1 MGCRQLKSMNRL
13 KRKERREA
21 YEKLRNIKK
30 FNMPKEYRFQ
40 FNIKYMSGDWIKSWA
55 SFQRLIINNTKKV

>member
-1 MGCRQLKSMNRL
+1 MIKILPAFFLKRTTPVINRI

-30 FNMPKEYRFQ
+30 FN
-40 FNIKYMSGDWIKSWA
+40 
-55 SFQRLIINNTKKV
+55 